1 MTFKSILKKLTVR
14 ACVNFSL
21 IMLVYIIIAAA
32 VNVGGGDLLL
42 DAARVILFFVFASLW
57 AIANAI
63 YRSEIAMGAVR
74 LLIHFILMLFAFYTC
89 LILPLGTLKPSVM
102 IVGFV
107 LFGICYFAFMGISAA
122 ISAKYRANKEAS
134 EQYASQFKK

>member
-1 MTFKSILKKLTVR
+1 
-14 ACVNFSL
+14 
-21 IMLVYIIIAAA
+21 MLVYIIIAAA

-42 DAARVILFFVFASLW
+42 DASRVILFFVFASLW

-63 YRSEIAMGAVR
+63 YRSEIAGGAVR

-89 LILPLGTLKPSVM
+89 LMLPLASLNTSGMV
-102 IVGFV
+102 VGFALFVV
-107 LFGICYFAFMGISAA
+107 LYFAFMGISAA
-122 ISAKYRANKEAS
+122 ISSKYKENKEGS